1 MMTFAFGF
9 FLIMSFLFILSFKL
23 DNRAHKVDRRLNSEK
38 MSLRNSK
45 IKQVLE
51 ENFETNAPYKKK
63 HKIEVLCVQAGL
75 KIKYGEYKI
84 LSLLSAITLPIV
96 FYIFLKNEYLT
107 VASFFLG
114 FTIPS
119 QVITFMRNRRM
130 AVLDK
135 QIGSFLQMVTER
147 YANTKDFAKAIR
159 DCSEDF
165 RGSEPFYSEL
175 RDTILEMELGVPT
188 GEAVKNLSVRTGNK
202 YIKRLSDYYSL
213 SIQIGTD
220 EARSTLLKQA
230 FNQYDENR
238 TVKNN
243 LKMAISGPANEAYL
257 MIAFI
262 PITMGYNMATNSEY
276 LPFMTETTMGK
287 VGMTFIFTVII
298 GCLWLVNTKI
308 SAPIDE

>member
-1 MMTFAFGF
+1 MKLFTMMFFIAMTIVVYVAYRIQNKNVLDTRKEQSMNSARVVKLKKNLEETFEANA
-9 FLIMSFLFILSFKL
+9 SFKK
-23 DNRAHKVDRRLNSEK
+23 RCKVE
-38 MSLRNSK
+38 
-45 IKQVLE
+45 I
-51 ENFETNAPYKKK
+51 
-63 HKIEVLCVQAGL
+63 LCIQAGL
-75 KIKYGEYKI
+75 KLKYGEYKI
-84 LSLLSAITLPIV
+84 LCLGTAILLPIL
-96 FYIFLKNEYLT
+96 FYAVLKNEYLT
-107 VASFFLG
+107 IASFVLG

-119 QVITFMRNRRM
+119 QVITFIRNKRM
-130 AVLDK
+130 NVLDK

-165 RGSEPFYSEL
+165 KGAEPFYSEL
-175 RDTILEMELGVPT
+175 RDTVMEIDLGVPT
-188 GEAVKNLSVRTGNK
+188 GEAVKNLSIRTGNK
-202 YIKRLSDYYSL
+202 YVRRLGDYYSL

-230 FNQYDENR
+230 FYQYEENR

-257 MIAFI
+257 MIGFI
-262 PITMGYNMATNSEY
+262 PVTMIYNAFTNAEY
-276 LPFMTETTMGK
+276 LPFMTTTNLGK
-287 VGMTFIFTVII
+287 IGMAGIFSVII

>member
-1 MMTFAFGF
+1 MKFFTTMF
-9 FLIMSFLFILSFKL
+9 FLAMTIVMYVSYRIQNKSLLDKRKEQSMNSARALKFKKDLEDTLESNTSFAKK
-23 DNRAHKVDRRLNSEK
+23 RKV
-38 MSLRNSK
+38 
-45 IKQVLE
+45 
-51 ENFETNAPYKKK
+51 ETM
-63 HKIEVLCVQAGL
+63 CVQAGL
-75 KIKYGEYKI
+75 KLRYGEYKI
-84 LSLLSAITLPIV
+84 ICFITAILLPIL
-96 FYIFLKNEYLT
+96 FYGVLKNEYLT
-107 VASFFLG
+107 VASFVLG

-119 QVITFMRNRRM
+119 QVITFIRNRRM
-130 AVLDK
+130 NVLDK

-165 RGSEPFYSEL
+165 KGAEPFYSEL
-175 RDTILEMELGVPT
+175 RDTVMEIDLGVPT
-188 GEAVKNLSVRTGNK
+188 GEAIKNLSLRTGNK
-202 YIKRLSDYYSL
+202 YVRRLGDYYSL

-230 FNQYDENR
+230 FYQYEENR

-262 PITMGYNMATNSEY
+262 PITMAYNAFTNAEY
-276 LPFMTETTMGK
+276 LPFMTTTQLGK
-287 VGMTFIFTVII
+287 IGVAGIFSVII

>member
-1 MMTFAFGF
+1 MNSARVG
-9 FLIMSFLFILSFKL
+9 KL
-23 DNRAHKVDRRLNSEK
+23 KKD
-38 MSLRNSK
+38 
-45 IKQVLE
+45 LE
-51 ENFETNAPYKKK
+51 ETFEANASYKKRRK
-63 HKIEVLCVQAGL
+63 VEVLCIQAGL
-75 KIKYGEYKI
+75 KLKYGEYKMLCLITAI
-84 LSLLSAITLPIV
+84 LLPIV
-96 FYIFLKNEYLT
+96 FYTILKNEYLT
-107 VASFFLG
+107 IASFVLG

-119 QVITFMRNRRM
+119 QVITFLRNKRM
-130 AVLDK
+130 NILDK

-165 RGSEPFYSEL
+165 KGAEPFYSEL
-175 RDTILEMELGVPT
+175 RDTVMEIDLGVPT
-188 GEAVKNLSVRTGNK
+188 GEAIKNLSIRTGNK
-202 YIKRLSDYYSL
+202 YVRRLGDYYSL

-230 FNQYDENR
+230 FYQYEENR

-257 MIAFI
+257 MIGFI
-262 PITMGYNMATNSEY
+262 PVTMIYNAFTNPEY
-276 LPFMTETTMGK
+276 LPFMTTTTLGK
-287 VGMTFIFTVII
+287 VGMAGIFSVII